1 MGGHRSVG
9 GHCSVGG
16 GQENNLLRW
25 WSVVMETSIGNVW
38 RVDCSVLGRAL
49 VELARLR
56 LS

>member
-1 MGGHRSVG
+1 MKDHSSVG

-25 WSVVMETSIGNVW
+25 SVVIGVGNVW
-38 RVDCSVLGRAL
+38 GVDSSVLGGAL